1 MATVG
6 FQINFT
12 SRIRGPISSGAIHRH
27 VRDYESDVAK
37 AIADEGLDMVKDH
50 LNSTLRHQTPHLM
63 TGVGNKRLAWNRWQL
78 HSHRNIPYDHWIE
91 GTGSRNYPVTSFPGY
106 HNFAI
111 TEERLKAK
119 RSNIARKILRRH
131 RARGRLT

>member
-6 FQINFT
+6 FQINFN
-12 SRIRGPISSGAIHRH
+12 SRVAGPISSGAIHRH

-37 AIADEGLDMVKDH
+37 AIADEGEDMVKEH
-50 LNSTLRHQTPHLM
+50 LMGTLRTQTPVLM
-63 TGVGNKRLAWNRWQL
+63 RGVGTKRLAWNRWEL
-78 HSHRNIPYDHWIE
+78 HSHKHIPYAHWIE
-91 GTGSRNYPVTSFPGY
+91 GIGSRNAPVTIFPGY

-119 RSNIARKILRRH
+119 RSGIARKILRRH
-131 RARGRLT
+131 RARGRLV